1 MGKNAGAPVKRAP
14 VNMFR
19 LFAEDTDL
27 RVTTVGE
34 LKNTASVIE
43 TFEGGINTLADQTIS
58 MLKAETTQVTRP
70 LTEDRTIIDWF
81 ANQRAGLEDKRNCF
95 FVQLDTAGND
105 LYRISMEECLLI
117 DHSIVKG
124 DAKAGE
130 EQQMETFTLKPR
142 VIGDREDLQ

>member
-1 MGKNAGAPVKRAP
+1 MGRNAGAPTKRAP
-14 VNMFR
+14 VNMFK
-19 LFAEDTDL
+19 LYAEDVDL
-27 RVTTVGE
+27 RATTVGE
-34 LKNTASVIE
+34 LKNTATVIE

-70 LTEDRTIIDWF
+70 LTDDRTIIEWF
-81 ANQRAGLEDKRNCF
+81 ANQRLGIEDKRTCF
-95 FVQLDTAGND
+95 FVMLDTAGND
-105 LYRISMEECLLI
+105 LYRIAMEDCVLI
-117 DHSIVKG
+117 DHSIAKG